1 MDKEEEPHMSL
12 AIREWIALPISQEI
26 TRRKI
31 KRDLTGCMERQKS
44 FPDSEVASNRMKT
57 LCKALHTM

>member
-1 MDKEEEPHMSL
+1 MSL

-31 KRDLTGCMERQKS
+31 KRDLTGCTERQKS
-44 FPDSEVASNRMKT
+44 FPDSEVASDRMKT
-57 LCKALHTM
+57 LWKALHTV